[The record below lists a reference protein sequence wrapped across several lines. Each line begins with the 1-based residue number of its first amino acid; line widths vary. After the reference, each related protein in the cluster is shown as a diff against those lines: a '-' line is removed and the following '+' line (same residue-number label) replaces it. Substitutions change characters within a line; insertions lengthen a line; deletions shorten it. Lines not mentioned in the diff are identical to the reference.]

1 MTGLRW
7 LVLATLSAT
16 LLGCGPST
24 QEQLRTWLAEQR
36 AAVIPGIKKIPTP
49 RPFERLEYD
58 SQGKI
63 DPFSKTNFM
72 KEMVVASAVPRPAGL
87 EVERGRA
94 KQLLEG
100 FPLESINFV
109 GTLAKDGKRIAL
121 VRVNGMVHQVAL
133 GSYMGQNLGKVT
145 RLDENGMK
153 LREITLDANGQWTE
167 RIVELKLQEASK

>member
-1 MTGLRW
+1 MNGLPW
-7 LVLATLSAT
+7 LTLAALGVA
-16 LLGCGPST
+16 LAGCGPST

-49 RPFERLEYD
+49 RPFEHLEYE

-63 DPFSKTNFM
+63 DPFSKTNYF
-72 KEMVVASAVPRPAGL
+72 KEIVVASPVPRPAGL
-87 EVERGRA
+87 EAERGHI

-100 FPLESINFV
+100 FSLESITLV

-121 VRVNGMVHQVAL
+121 VRANGMLHQVAL

-145 RLDENGMK
+145 RLDENGLK
-153 LREITLDANGQWTE
+153 LRELTLDANGHWIE
-167 RIVELKLQEASK
+167 RSVELKLQEVSK